1 MRRIIN
7 IHRVLILVRRL
18 QNCEEQEGVRRHS
31 DARRTGRV
39 GGQIRAADSWYGRL
53 GVAVPVGHG
62 HGRQPAGGRRSDH
75 PSAAQGIVVAR
86 LAVHL
91 SVRHAIVA
99 TAIPRRRSATAFS
112 GVTVPSTAAEQH
124 TVARHR
130 RLLFRAADRRQLD
143 RGHRR

>member
-1 MRRIIN
+1 MPC
-7 IHRVLILVRRL
+7 VRRL

-39 GGQIRAADSWYGRL
+39 GGQIRAAHSRNGRL

-62 HGRQPAGGRRSDH
+62 RQPAAGRRSDH
-75 PSAAQGIVVAR
+75 PSASQGIVVAR

-99 TAIPRRRSATAFS
+99 TAIPRRRRRFAAAFS
-112 GVTVPSTAAEQH
+112 GVTVPATAAEQH
-124 TVARHR
+124 AVTRHRRR

-143 RGHRR
+143 RDQRRR

>member
-1 MRRIIN
+1 MPC
-7 IHRVLILVRRL
+7 VYLCRRL
-18 QNCEEQEGVRRHS
+18 QNREEQEAVRRHS

-39 GGQIRAADSWYGRL
+39 GGQIRAAGGWNGRL

-62 HGRQPAGGRRSDH
+62 HGGQPAGGRRSDH
-75 PSAAQGIVVAR
+75 SSAAQGIVVAR
-86 LAVHL
+86 IAVRL

-99 TAIPRRRSATAFS
+99 TAIPRGRFAAAFS
-112 GVTVPSTAAEQH
+112 GVTVPATAAEQH
-124 TVARHR
+124 TVARHRRR